1 MIKTRKIQII
11 PIGDKK
17 LITETIKRYSEESC
31 QMANEVVRTVMFNLK
46 RYDDFKKENPH
57 LKGKEL
63 SKAYS
68 ELYGLTARAFA
79 YDITKK
85 YDIISTVRSGLSNVI
100 NKTLSENKKNIF
112 SNKVSIPSFT
122 KDKMPVYFVWQNTIM
137 KVEDGVYTISII
149 KDINFKLHFGRDR
162 SNNKS
167 IVDKVLSGEYQG
179 CDSAITIDG
188 DKMFLNLSFKFEP
201 QKMVVANEN
210 LVLGIDMG
218 INRPVTMGRS
228 DNKYV
233 PQIELGTT
241 MLETRLQF
249 QKRRRALSR
258 GLKYAK
264 GGRGRKEK
272 MKRLDAI
279 KQKEHNYVET
289 MNHKLSKLVIDYC
302 IQNKIGKIKMEDLT
316 GITKD
321 ATDYYLKSWAYYQI
335 ESMIKYKSAE
345 AGIEIEYVNPKDTS
359 KMCHCCGVIQEDAR
373 SKEDVSKF
381 VCQTVDCELFGKSQ
395 DADINAAKNISRKD
409 GSKVKPK
416 SKKGKI
422 ESWIRKQKSLEE
434 SLSE

>member
-1 MIKTRKIQII
+1 
-11 PIGDKK
+11 
-17 LITETIKRYSEESC
+17 
-31 QMANEVVRTVMFNLK
+31 MANEVVRNIMFNLK

-57 LKGKEL
+57 LKGEEL
-63 SKAYS
+63 SKEYS
-68 ELYGLTARAFA
+68 NTFGLTVNGFA
-79 YDITKK
+79 YDTTKS
-85 YDIISTVRSGLSNVI
+85 YDIMASVRTALSNVLYKTI
-100 NKTLSENKKNIF
+100 NENKKNIL

-122 KDKMPVYFVWQNTIM
+122 KDKMPVYFRW
-137 KVEDGVYTISII
+137 KFSKLYTEENKYHFQIS
-149 KDINFKLHFGRDR
+149 KNLTFTLHFGRDR

-201 QKMVVANEN
+201 QKMVVADEN

-218 INRPVTMGRS
+218 INRPITMGRS

-302 IQNKIGKIKMEDLT
+302 KQNNIGKIKMEDLT

-422 ESWIRKQKSLEE
+422 ESWIRKQKTLEE

>member
-167 IVDKVLSGEYQG
+167 I
-179 CDSAITIDG
+179 
-188 DKMFLNLSFKFEP
+188 F
-201 QKMVVANEN
+201 
-210 LVLGIDMG
+210 
-218 INRPVTMGRS
+218 
-228 DNKYV
+228 
-233 PQIELGTT
+233 TT
-241 MLETRLQF
+241 
-249 QKRRRALSR
+249 
-258 GLKYAK
+258 
-264 GGRGRKEK
+264 
-272 MKRLDAI
+272 
-279 KQKEHNYVET
+279 
-289 MNHKLSKLVIDYC
+289 
-302 IQNKIGKIKMEDLT
+302 
-316 GITKD
+316 
-321 ATDYYLKSWAYYQI
+321 
-335 ESMIKYKSAE
+335 E
-345 AGIEIEYVNPKDTS
+345 A
-359 KMCHCCGVIQEDAR
+359 
-373 SKEDVSKF
+373 
-381 VCQTVDCELFGKSQ
+381 
-395 DADINAAKNISRKD
+395 
-409 GSKVKPK
+409 
-416 SKKGKI
+416 
-422 ESWIRKQKSLEE
+422 
-434 SLSE
+434 